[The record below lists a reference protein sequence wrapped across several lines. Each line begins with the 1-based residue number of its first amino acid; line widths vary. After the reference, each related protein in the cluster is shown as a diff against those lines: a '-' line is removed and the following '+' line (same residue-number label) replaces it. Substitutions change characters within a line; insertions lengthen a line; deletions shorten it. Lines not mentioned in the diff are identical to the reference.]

1 MDLYDH
7 LLVLGDR
14 TFTVL
19 SRDGAAVVRHEV
31 AHDQVAAVRTQVNL
45 LDGRLRVLAR
55 DGSEVLVRFS
65 GSSAEPVQQLVD
77 LLRAAAWPSPPDADG
92 TGPARPLDRHA
103 LGDRE
108 LGLMT
113 VYRDALRSSPGVRT
127 LAAEPRRV
135 VAPVAGGPTRL
146 LHALRPM
153 TLHAVLVCADA
164 TELQVFGRAHPLV
177 RGRTPDHSW
186 SRLVLP
192 LAGITDV
199 RAVADPRYQ
208 GVTTVTLVLGR
219 AQVHLPARSGSETAE
234 VLVGLAAR
242 PRG

>member
-1 MDLYDH
+1 
-7 LLVLGDR
+7 
-14 TFTVL
+14 
-19 SRDGAAVVRHEV
+19 
-31 AHDQVAAVRTQVNL
+31 
-45 LDGRLRVLAR
+45 
-55 DGSEVLVRFS
+55 
-65 GSSAEPVQQLVD
+65 
-77 LLRAAAWPSPPDADG
+77 
-92 TGPARPLDRHA
+92 
-103 LGDRE
+103 
-108 LGLMT
+108 
-113 VYRDALRSSPGVRT
+113 
-127 LAAEPRRV
+127 
-135 VAPVAGGPTRL
+135 
-146 LHALRPM
+146 
-153 TLHAVLVCADA
+153 VLVCADA